1 MFLND
6 QPKALIMK
14 KLAFILC
21 SFSILYSSCDNH
33 EKPHNTT
40 ESIGSSDNLSAEI
53 KPDTYFQY
61 SIWWAFV
68 NKVFDG
74 DLKVSTLKTKGD
86 IGLGS
91 FDFLDGEMV
100 MVDGIPYRIR
110 ENGEISAGA
119 DDDEVVYA
127 NAVFFDEDGSFMI
140 NETINFDSLRS
151 KINQNLPSHNF
162 FYAFKI
168 HGTFKSLKLGGLNKQ
183 EKPFDVGLD
192 VLIPNRPVFE
202 GENIT
207 GTMIGFYCPE
217 FIGNINV
224 AGFHFHFISDDLKM
238 GGHVM
243 EFESTEPLKVPY
255 DKIADY
261 HFQVPDNEDF
271 ENVSLD
277 KEFQYKK
284 N

>member
-1 MFLND
+1 MRYLVLFLCSLSIMIWSCQSTEKPD
-6 QPKALIMK
+6 QPA
-14 KLAFILC
+14 ILQEQ
-21 SFSILYSSCDNH
+21 IQ
-33 EKPHNTT
+33 
-40 ESIGSSDNLSAEI
+40 

-110 ENGEISAGA
+110 EDGEITIGA
-119 DDDEVVYA
+119 DDDEIVYA
-127 NAVFFDEDGSFMI
+127 NAAFFDEDGSFTI
-140 NETINFDSLRS
+140 NEIINFDGLRS

-183 EKPFDVGLD
+183 EKPFDDGLD

-207 GTMIGFYCPE
+207 GTMIGFYCPA

-224 AGFHFHFISDDLKM
+224 AGYHFHFISDDLKM

-243 EFESTEPLKVPY
+243 DFISEQPLKVPY
-255 DKIADY
+255 DRIADY
-261 HFQVPDNEDF
+261 HFQVPDNTDF
-271 ENVSLD
+271 ENVRLE

>member
-1 MFLND
+1 MAKYLF
-6 QPKALIMK
+6 
-14 KLAFILC
+14 FILII
-21 SFSILYSSCDNH
+21 SGIALSCNMRNNNQKSTGISQENMNNDR
-33 EKPHNTT
+33 
-40 ESIGSSDNLSAEI
+40 
-53 KPDTYFQY
+53 DTYFQY

-74 DLKVSTLKTKGD
+74 DLKVETLKQKGD

-91 FDFLDGEMV
+91 FDLLDGEMV
-100 MVDGIPYRIR
+100 MLNGVPYRIT
-110 ENGEISAGA
+110 EDGVVSVGL
-119 DDDEVVYA
+119 DFQEVVYA
-127 NAVFFDEDGSFMI
+127 NATFFEEDSSF
-140 NETINFDSLRS
+140 TIGESVDFDGLRDQ
-151 KINQNLPSHNF
+151 INQNLPSHNF

-168 HGTFKSLKLGGLNKQ
+168 HGTFKTLKLGGLYRQ
-183 EKPFDVGLD
+183 RKPFEYGLD

-224 AGFHFHFISDDLKM
+224 AGYHFHFISDDLRM

-243 EFESTEPLKVPY
+243 EFESDGLLVVPY
-255 DKIADY
+255 DRMAKY
-261 HFQVPDNEDF
+261 EFMLPDNADF
-271 ENVSLD
+271 ENVSMD
-277 KEFQYKK
+277 KEFQYQK

>member
-1 MFLND
+1 M
-6 QPKALIMK
+6 
-14 KLAFILC
+14 AFAC
-21 SFSILYSSCDNH
+21 QTSTREEAGQSAANAQENANN
-33 EKPHNTT
+33 EK
-40 ESIGSSDNLSAEI
+40 
-53 KPDTYFQY
+53 DTYFQY

-74 DLKVSTLKTKGD
+74 DLKVKTLKQKGD

-100 MVDGIPYRIR
+100 MLKGIPYRIT
-110 ENGEISAGA
+110 EDGMVSVGLDDQEI
-119 DDDEVVYA
+119 VYA
-127 NAVFFDEDGSFMI
+127 NATFFEEDGSFTIQEPVNFDGLRANI
-140 NETINFDSLRS
+140 NE
-151 KINQNLPSHNF
+151 NLPSHNF

-168 HGTFKSLKLGGLNKQ
+168 HGTFKTLKLGGLYKQ
-183 EKPFDVGLD
+183 HKPFEYGLD

-207 GTMIGFYCPE
+207 GTMVGFYCPE

-224 AGFHFHFISDDLKM
+224 AGYHFHFISDDLRM

-243 EFESTEPLKVPY
+243 EFETEGALTVPF
-255 DKIADY
+255 DKMSSY
-261 HFQVPDNEDF
+261 EFMLPDNADF
-271 ENVSLD
+271 ENVTMD
-277 KEFQYKK
+277 KEFQYQK